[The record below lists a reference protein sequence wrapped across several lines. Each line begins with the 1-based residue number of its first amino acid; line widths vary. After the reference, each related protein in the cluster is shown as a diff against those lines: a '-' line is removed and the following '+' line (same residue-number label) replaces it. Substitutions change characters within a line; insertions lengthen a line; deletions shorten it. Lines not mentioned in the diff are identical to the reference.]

1 MDNTVGSLTQV
12 QKSVLIGSLLGDGYV
27 RIVPGR
33 KDAFMEVNHCVAQ
46 KEYVDWKYKMLG
58 NIVSGLPKQYKNN
71 GKRIGYRFNTR
82 QHPGITK
89 LFKTFYRDG
98 KKLIPEIIL
107 NPLIL
112 AVWYMDDGSKCGHSS
127 YYLNTQQFS
136 FPDQEKLLTLLK
148 TKGLHA
154 GLNRDKK
161 YWRIR
166 FLMPSVPRLK
176 KLVRNIVIPSL
187 QYKLGL

>member
-1 MDNTVGSLTQV
+1 
-12 QKSVLIGSLLGDGYV
+12 
-27 RIVPGR
+27 
-33 KDAFMEVNHCVAQ
+33 
-46 KEYVDWKYKMLG
+46 MLG

-71 GKRIGYRFNTR
+71 GTRIGYRFNTR
-82 QHPGITK
+82 QHPEITK
-89 LFKTFYRDG
+89 LFKIFYRDG

-112 AVWYMDDGSKCGHSS
+112 AVWYMDDGSKCGNSS
-127 YYLNTQQFS
+127 YYLNTQQFPLS
-136 FPDQEKLLTLLK
+136 DQGKLLVLLK
-148 TKGLHA
+148 TNGLHA

-166 FLMPSVPRLK
+166 FLMSSVPRLK

-187 QYKLGL
+187 QYKLEL